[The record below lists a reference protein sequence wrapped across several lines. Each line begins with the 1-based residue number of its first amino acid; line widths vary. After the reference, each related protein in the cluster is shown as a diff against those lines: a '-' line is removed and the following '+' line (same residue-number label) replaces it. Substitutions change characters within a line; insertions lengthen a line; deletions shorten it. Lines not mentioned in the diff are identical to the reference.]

1 MQVTPIYSM
10 VGILGNP
17 FKSEIKVF
25 FSRDVSASRI
35 KINLQTLWLTK
46 SFYLTVQ
53 ENLFKDENSL

>member
-1 MQVTPIYSM
+1 M
-10 VGILGNP
+10 VGTLGNP

>member
-1 MQVTPIYSM
+1 M

-17 FKSEIKVF
+17 FKSEIKVCF
-25 FSRDVSASRI
+25 FLRDVSASRI

-46 SFYLTVQ
+46 SFNLTVQ